1 MLAFHTMLPLRNADN
16 NALAAD
22 EKFTAVPCA
31 FYTNA
36 FFQPQCN
43 LNKNDYTLK
52 ICSS

>member
-1 MLAFHTMLPLRNADN
+1 VPIRNADN

-22 EKFTAVPCA
+22 EKFTVAPCA
-31 FYTNA
+31 FCTNA
-36 FFQPQCN
+36 FFQSQCD